1 MVIMRIDKYLKEAK
15 IIKRRKT
22 SKDLAEANKIVVNG
36 IAVKPSYEVKVN
48 DQLSIKVKDKIIIV
62 KITKDPAT
70 LRVNDL
76 ATSFEVI
83 GPEK

>member
-1 MVIMRIDKYLKEAK
+1 MRIDKYLKEAK

-22 SKDLAEANKIVVNG
+22 SKDLAEADKVVVNG
-36 IAVKPSYEVKVN
+36 KAVKPSYEVKVN
-48 DQLSIKVKDKIIIV
+48 DQLSIKVKDKVITIKII
-62 KITKDPAT
+62 KDPST

-76 ATSFEVI
+76 ASSFEVV